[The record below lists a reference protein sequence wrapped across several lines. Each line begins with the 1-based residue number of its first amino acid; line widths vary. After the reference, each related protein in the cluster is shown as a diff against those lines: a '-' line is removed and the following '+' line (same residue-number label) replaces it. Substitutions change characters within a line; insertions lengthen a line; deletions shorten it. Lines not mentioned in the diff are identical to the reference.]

1 MKILRYIT
9 LALALVAAVM
19 VGCEELPTP
28 GGSDT
33 QLTVETTSLTLPA
46 GAGTTSFDLT
56 SNTSWT
62 ITSSAEWL
70 QVIPASGSGSTKVR
84 CAYQANTTAKGR
96 NAKISIAPVDSLSA
110 PSYTILVLQNG
121 TSGGGSGD
129 NGDNGGDNGDDNNDD
144 NNDDDDDIADGNGE
158 ATSPYS
164 ASQLVEILT
173 SGKAIPDT
181 PRYVIGVISSI
192 EEVSTSYGNATY
204 YISNNGKSDTPQ
216 LCIYR
221 GYYLGGEKFTSE
233 NQIAVG
239 DEVVI
244 CGTPILYNDTKPEMD
259 SGNYIHSII
268 KGSNNDDNGGDD
280 NGDDNGGNGGTVT
293 DGGTPHAGWAELPAE
308 EDNSDYYYAYHMRA
322 DKGSQR
328 NFSVCYSAEMGC
340 PVWVAAPIHKCY
352 CGSGRSENYAPD
364 PVIPSSVQKNA
375 DKAGNTNKGNWMNR
389 GHMLASNMRN
399 VTAATNKQV
408 FYYSNIAPQDGNGFN
423 TGGGWWN
430 DLEDIEKSQYMCSDT
445 LYTVNGCHWANKNE
459 TFGNRVVPTHFYK
472 VFLRTKKGNSGKW
485 VVNCSESELQC
496 VAFYAP
502 HYHGDGGKTAPTS
515 SHLMSVA
522 ELERITGHTFFP
534 NVPNAP
540 KDTFNPSDWGM

>member
-1 MKILRYIT
+1 MKILRHIT

-33 QLTVETTSLTLPA
+33 QLAVETTSLTLPA
-46 GAGTTSFDLT
+46 EAGTTSFDLT

-121 TSGGGSGD
+121 TSGGDNSGND
-129 NGDNGGDNGDDNNDD
+129 DDGDDNGG
-144 NNDDDDDIADGNGE
+144 NDDDDDIADGNGE

-308 EDNSDYYYAYHMRA
+308 EDNDDYYYAYHMIP
-322 DKGSQR
+322 DKGNGKVR
-328 NFSVCYSAEMGC
+328 NFAVCYSEELGC
-340 PVWVAAPIHKCY
+340 PVWVASPMHSYYTAKNT
-352 CGSGRSENYAPD
+352 SRSDAYAPD
-364 PVIPSSVQKNA
+364 PVIPASIQVHKRT
-375 DKAGNTNKGNWMNR
+375 GYTR
-389 GHMLASNMRN
+389 GHMLGSADRLVS
-399 VTAATNKQV
+399 VGANKQA
-408 FYYSNIAPQDGNGFN
+408 FYYSNIAPQLSAGFN
-423 TGGGWWN
+423 TGGGVWN
-430 DLEDIEKSQYMCSDT
+430 NLESYCDGQLCADT
-445 LYTVNGCHWANKNE
+445 LYMVNGCYWANKK
-459 TFGNRVVPTHFYK
+459 TTASGTVIPTHYYK
-472 VFLRTKKGNSGKW
+472 VLLRTKKGNSGKW
-485 VVNCSESELQC
+485 VVNCSESELKC
-496 VAFYAP
+496 VVFMVEHNSSQHGVKP
-502 HYHGDGGKTAPTS
+502 HKGMM
-515 SHLMSVA
+515 MSVT
-522 ELERITGHTFFP
+522 ELERMTGHTFFP

-540 KDTFNPSDWGM
+540 KDSYNASDWGF